1 LFPDVK
7 RDLVGKWGDN
17 TSKWFSRKIKA
28 LGLRGRNLSF
38 HSLRHS
44 FEDAL
49 RRADLHDTPIGN
61 AITGRWSA
69 GVSKNY
75 GSKYP
80 VTKLADAI
88 ADVDFPSLDLPKAMF
103 AMKETQ

>member
-1 LFPDVK
+1 MH
-7 RDLVGKWGDN
+7 
-17 TSKWFSRKIKA
+17 
-28 LGLRGRNLSF
+28 SF
-38 HSLRHS
+38 RHS

-61 AITGRWSA
+61 AITGRSSP

-80 VTKLADAI
+80 VRKLQEAI
-88 ADVDFPSLDLPKAMF
+88 RQVAYPGF
-103 AMKETQ
+103 ALGSGIES